1 MVNTK
6 VNLGGLEMA
15 TPLATA
21 SGTFGYGFEYIGAVD
36 YSKLGAVT
44 AKGIRIEPWPGN
56 PMPRH
61 AEVPGGLVNAIG
73 LQGTGC
79 EHFLKYT
86 VPYYKKSLIDLYDAV
101 VPMIVNIWG
110 GSVDEYAEVARQLD
124 AASSVPGVPS
134 RPASNASPI
143 SVPGVPSRPAS
154 NASPISVPGV
164 PSRPASNASPIG
176 AIEMNVSCPN
186 VKAGGHTFGQ
196 DPKVLFEVV
205 SAVRKATKLPLIV
218 KLAPN
223 VPSIAPYV
231 KACEDAGADA
241 LSMINTIPA
250 MVIDIEKRQPVLA
263 NVTGGLS
270 GRGIHPAA
278 VKVVY
283 DAHKVTKLPILA
295 MGGVYEAKDAIEFLL
310 AGATAV
316 AVGTATFTDPGVV
329 GKVYDGIVD
338 YCARHNFASVSD
350 LTGALEK

>member
-1 MVNTK
+1 MIDTS

-15 TPLATA
+15 TPVATA
-21 SGTFGYGFEYIGAVD
+21 SGTFGYGTEYIGAVD

-44 AKGIRIEPWPGN
+44 AKGIRVEPWPGN

-73 LQGTGC
+73 LQGSGVN
-79 EHFLKYT
+79 HFLKFT
-86 VPYYKKSLIDLYDAV
+86 VPWYAQNVK

-110 GSVDEYAEVARQLD
+110 GSVDEYAEVARRVAEANLP
-124 AASSVPGVPS
+124 SV
-134 RPASNASPI
+134 
-143 SVPGVPSRPAS
+143 
-154 NASPISVPGV
+154 
-164 PSRPASNASPIG
+164 G

-196 DPKVLFEVV
+196 DPKVLAEVV
-205 SAVRKATKLPLIV
+205 SAVRGAAQKIPLLV

-231 KACEDAGADA
+231 RACEDSGADA
-241 LSMINTIPA
+241 LSITNTFPA
-250 MVIDIEKRQPVLA
+250 MVIDIERRRPVIA

-278 VKVVY
+278 VKLVY
-283 DAHKVTKLPILA
+283 DAHKATKLPILA
-295 MGGVYEAKDAIEFLL
+295 MGGVYSANDAIEFML

-316 AVGTATFTDPGVV
+316 AVGTAMFTNSNIVSE
-329 GKVYDGIVD
+329 VYDGMVA
-338 YCARHNFASVSD
+338 YCERHGFSSVRE
-350 LTGALEK
+350 LTGALDMPQV

>member
-1 MVNTK
+1 MVNMK
-6 VNLGGLEMA
+6 VNLGGLVMP
-15 TPLATA
+15 TPVATA
-21 SGTFGYGFEYIGAVD
+21 SGTFGYGTEYLGAVD

-44 AKGIRIEPWPGN
+44 AKGIRLDPWPGN

-61 AEVPGGLVNAIG
+61 AEVFGGLVNAIG
-73 LQGTGC
+73 LQGTGIK
-79 EHFLKYT
+79 HFLEET
-86 VPYYKKSLIDLYDAV
+86 VPSYRAATKVPLIA
-101 VPMIVNIWG
+101 NIWG
-110 GSVDEYAEVARQLD
+110 GSIDEYAAVAEQMGD
-124 AASSVPGVPS
+124 AVD
-134 RPASNASPI
+134 
-143 SVPGVPSRPAS
+143 
-154 NASPISVPGV
+154 
-164 PSRPASNASPIG
+164 

-196 DPKVLFEVV
+196 DPKVLSEVV
-205 SAVRKATKLPLIV
+205 SAVRKSTKRPLLV

-250 MVIDIEKRQPVLA
+250 MVIDVERRVPVLA
-263 NVTGGLS
+263 NKTGGLS

-283 DAHKVTKLPILA
+283 DAHRVTKLPILA

-316 AVGTATFTDPGVV
+316 AVGTATFTNPNVV
-329 GKVYDGIVD
+329 AEVCDGIAD
-338 YCARHNFASVSD
+338 YCERHGFKSVAD
-350 LTGALEK
+350 LTGALNG